1 MLVLDPQIR
10 QDLNKL
16 EAVVFAPH
24 DPLIISVMSFKLD
37 FWLKSRI
44 CLKLLGIF
52 NPKLSSGV
60 AARSLPNLVN
70 VALTVLSLYFKAKV
84 AAQDAL
90 KYQQILCNS
99 YLFLANP

>member
-24 DPLIISVMSFKLD
+24 DPLIISVISFKLD
-37 FWLKSRI
+37 FWLKSSV

-52 NPKLSSGV
+52 NPKLSSD
-60 AARSLPNLVN
+60 ARSLPNFVN